1 MSLQSIKDP
10 GAGEASHLTAQ
21 NFLSFAIAQVPLG
34 HRWWPQRHWV
44 GSFWEGELSRSHSCY
59 YRAQMPRDF
68 PVGLGTGPGLRLWP
82 HSSGGKIAQG
92 TLFPRLCSP
101 SCSASPQA
109 PGISKADS
117 QSQGLTTS
125 IRWGQ
130 TPINQSTPWDTDEP
144 PSKQMRESDNPGV
157 YFLRGQ
163 RHLYPG
169 LGGALGASWVPQIL
183 SRS

>member
-1 MSLQSIKDP
+1 MATESGK
-10 GAGEASHLTAQ
+10 
-21 NFLSFAIAQVPLG
+21 
-34 HRWWPQRHWV
+34 
-44 GSFWEGELSRSHSCY
+44 EGT
-59 YRAQMPRDF
+59 
-68 PVGLGTGPGLRLWP
+68 GLGAPGDESLTEVTAATTAPKCSVVPPWDRMWARSLPLALWLRQQEDRW
-82 HSSGGKIAQG
+82 GGVNPR
-92 TLFPRLCSP
+92 TLARPCSP
-101 SCSASPQA
+101 PCSASPQA

-163 RHLYPG
+163 RHLCPG
-169 LGGALGASWVPQIL
+169 LGEVSGASWGPPIL

>member
-1 MSLQSIKDP
+1 MVGGM
-10 GAGEASHLTAQ
+10 GAWG
-21 NFLSFAIAQVPLG
+21 G
-34 HRWWPQRHWV
+34 
-44 GSFWEGELSRSHSCY
+44 GS
-59 YRAQMPRDF
+59 
-68 PVGLGTGPGLRLWP
+68 
-82 HSSGGKIAQG
+82 QG
-92 TLFPRLCSP
+92 RTLARPCSP

-157 YFLRGQ
+157 YFLPRTETPV
-163 RHLYPG
+163 PG
-169 LGGALGASWVPQIL
+169 LGGVSGPPGPQLPSRRCPRPAAAQTSGWATWGRGAL
-183 SRS
+183 

>member
-1 MSLQSIKDP
+1 M
-10 GAGEASHLTAQ
+10 
-21 NFLSFAIAQVPLG
+21 
-34 HRWWPQRHWV
+34 
-44 GSFWEGELSRSHSCY
+44 GSFWGWELSRSHSCY
-59 YRAQMPRDF
+59 YCAQMPCDF
-68 PVGLGTGPGLRLWP
+68 PVGLGTGLGLRLWP
-82 HSSGGKIAQG
+82 DSSGDRTAQG
-92 TLFPRLCSP
+92 TISPRLCSP

-157 YFLRGQ
+157 YSLRGQ
-163 RHLYPG
+163 RHLYLG